1 MYFYVRTTKSRVLW
15 LNLLETQSKTKNM
28 GDDKTKTG
36 APDRNLIN
44 FKEKYEVEYAVN
56 QLKKQ
61 FPDETKKAVK
71 EALFEAARKISPSEG
86 REKIMKEARK
96 NLK

>member
-1 MYFYVRTTKSRVLW
+1 MA
-15 LNLLETQSKTKNM
+15 
-28 GDDKTKTG
+28 DDKTKTG
-36 APDRNLIN
+36 TPDKNLIS
-44 FKEKYEVEYAVN
+44 FKEKYEVDYAVN

-61 FPDETKKAVK
+61 FPDETKKTVK
-71 EALFEAARKISPSEG
+71 EALFDAAKKISPSEG